1 MKILV
6 ATDGSVHAS
15 SAMLAASRMLRL
27 QESDIDV
34 LCVAPQPV
42 AQLAG
47 SVADIHEAY
56 VESLASPARRTLKEA
71 ENILAHLGLNART
84 LLEAGPPAERILELA
99 PNYDLTIVGA
109 YGGHDR
115 NQPGL
120 GPVSSRVLQLG
131 SGNLFVGREL
141 VNQNN
146 FRVLVALDTSEASS
160 NALQSL
166 LTLFDPEALDVTLMH
181 VIETAW
187 AVPSPVANHNDGSD
201 PQELGDYQMQLERE
215 LRRKGETVVSN
226 ARTRLAQHA
235 IPSTYL
241 VREGDLALEI
251 SSEAENGGYDLVVAG
266 ATGVSDVKHAV
277 LGSVSLKLAWD
288 VPCSVAVIRR

>member
-1 MKILV
+1 LV
-6 ATDGSVHAS
+6 
-15 SAMLAASRMLRL
+15 
-27 QESDIDV
+27 
-34 LCVAPQPV
+34 
-42 AQLAG
+42 G
-47 SVADIHEAY
+47 SVADVHEAY
-56 VESLASPARRTLKEA
+56 VESLASPARRTLKKA
-71 ENILAHLGLNART
+71 ENILAHLGLKARS
-84 LLEAGPPAERILELA
+84 LLKSGPPAERILELI

-109 YGGHDR
+109 YGNHDR

-141 VNQNN
+141 VNQDN

-166 LTLFDPEALDVTLMH
+166 WTLFDPEALDVTLMH
-181 VIETAW
+181 VIETPW
-187 AVPSPVANHNDGSD
+187 AASSPATSRDNDID
-201 PQELGDYQMQLERE
+201 LQELGDYQTQLERE
-215 LRRKGETVVSN
+215 LRRNGETVVSN
-226 ARTRLAQHA
+226 ARTRLEQHS

-241 VREGDLALEI
+241 VREGDPALEL

-288 VPCSVAVIRR
+288 VPCSVAIIRR